1 MIQNLYWYICK
12 APSNMG
18 DMIAPYIFKKI
29 TGQDPK
35 RTSPLA
41 GIPFFYHVVVFCS
54 SVIKMPLF
62 GVLEL

>member
-1 MIQNLYWYICK
+1 
-12 APSNMG
+12 MG